1 MKDSGFTIIEVMVS
15 LVVILLIVAGTTGV
29 LTYQSRLGAYQIK
42 SANAQQAI
50 ENALA
55 LIRNDL
61 MQAGGFNGIYWDA
74 SNQRL
79 YIKYN
84 GFLNFESLSSPA
96 QNCRQVRGISCPA
109 EDCFDNRCGVSW
121 QIVGADG
128 SFTMDRFPQYIGY
141 DVSTG
146 NAAFSGAL
154 NVSGSD
160 CKTFSGVSLLKS
172 VTQTAKPNDY
182 VHTLKF
188 MPENSFTQGSFAAP
202 AIVYQVVEGK
212 LLRNGEDL
220 LGGDILV
227 SKMTKTDHSKYVTI
241 GMEYDWT
248 PPSALLFQKIS
259 ANQEISVGMLQGT
272 LLRIGG

>member
-15 LVVILLIVAGTTGV
+15 LVVILLIVAGVTGV
-29 LTYQSRLGAYQIK
+29 LTYQSRLGAYQVK
-42 SANAQQAI
+42 STNAQQAV
-50 ENALA
+50 ETALA
-55 LIRNDL
+55 LMRNDL

-84 GFLNFESLSSPA
+84 GFLNFEALSSPA
-96 QNCRQVRGISCPA
+96 QNCQQVRGISCPA
-109 EDCFDNRCGVSW
+109 VDCFDNRCGVSW
-121 QIVGADG
+121 QNVASDG

-146 NAAFSGAL
+146 SAAFSGAL

-160 CKTFSGVSLLKS
+160 CKTFLGASLLKS
-172 VTQTAKPNDY
+172 VTRTAKPNDY
-182 VHTLKF
+182 DHTLKF
-188 MPENSFTQGSFAAP
+188 VPENSFSQGSFAAP
-202 AIVYQVVEGK
+202 AIVYQLLEGK
-212 LLRNGEDL
+212 LLRNGEEL
-220 LGGDILV
+220 LGGDISV
-227 SKMTKTDHSKYVTI
+227 SKMTRTNHSRHVTI
-241 GMEYDWT
+241 GLDYEWT
-248 PPSALLFQKIS
+248 PPSTFVFQKVS